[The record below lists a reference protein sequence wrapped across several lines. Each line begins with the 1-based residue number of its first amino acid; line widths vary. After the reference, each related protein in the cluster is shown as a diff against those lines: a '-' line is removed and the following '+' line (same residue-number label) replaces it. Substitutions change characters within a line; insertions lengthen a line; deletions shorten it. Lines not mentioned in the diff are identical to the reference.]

1 MSTVEDEMPDTKK
14 QPESVKEDLT
24 VTQLMKQL
32 EAKGH
37 KVQLVS
43 DAAPKKVEAEEDPDF
58 EPTVI
63 EDFDEPLSDSEVKP
77 KKRDD

>member
-1 MSTVEDEMPDTKK
+1 
-14 QPESVKEDLT
+14 
-24 VTQLMKQL
+24 MKQL

-77 KKRDD
+77 KKRDDSPKSAEKSAENSAEKSPKMA